1 MTEVPEVG
9 QLYETQKSHVVGVV
23 VEVVP
28 NPSGTYRLRLVTPQL
43 ETRWTT
49 FTPEVIN
56 CECCPSMYGSNTK
69 TNLYCF
75 ECKSELKQDEF
86 TLVCPKCD

>member
-9 QLYETQKSHVVGVV
+9 QLYETQKSHVIGVV

-28 NPSGTYRLRLVTPQL
+28 NRTGSYRLRLVTPQL

-49 FTPEVIN
+49 FVPEVICCEHDAHEN
-56 CECCPSMYGSNTK
+56 YCECCMNQCEMCGV
-69 TNLYCF
+69 
-75 ECKSELKQDEF
+75 Q
-86 TLVCPKCD
+86 